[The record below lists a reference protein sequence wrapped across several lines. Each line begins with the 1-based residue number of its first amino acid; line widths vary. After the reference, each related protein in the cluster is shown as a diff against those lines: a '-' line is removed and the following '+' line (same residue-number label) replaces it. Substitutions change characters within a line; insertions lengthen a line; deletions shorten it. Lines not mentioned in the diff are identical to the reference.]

1 MANQE
6 NNNNTIGIEII
17 ESGIAR
23 FGVSAIGTIKTGI
36 GFGLKH
42 TGSGIVWAGRH
53 VQDAGA
59 SLQIAGMKDKYSAA
73 ISSILASQTDKATK
87 ENQLAEA
94 TKSAFEKIKELAGE
108 VSDQIDTYTDGKTAI
123 LEDLAKA
130 KESVKVG
137 RQAFLDIMHD
147 CDAEIEAVAQPTA
160 QPIEVQPATAPK
172 TAATAQTQPVSNRN
186 LDEEA
191 FADC

>member
-6 NNNNTIGIEII
+6 NNNIGIEII

-53 VQDAGA
+53 VQDAGS
-59 SLQIAGMKDKYSAA
+59 SLQISGMKDKYSAA
-73 ISSILASQTDKATK
+73 ISGILASQANKETK
-87 ENQLAEA
+87 ETQLAEA
-94 TKSAFEKIKELAGE
+94 TKTAFEKIKTLAGE
-108 VSDQIDTYTDGKTAI
+108 VGEQIDSYTDGKNAI

-137 RQAFLDIMHD
+137 RQAFLDIMND
-147 CDAEIEAVAQPTA
+147 CDSEIAAVAQPVA
-160 QPIEVQPATAPK
+160 QPVQTQSAAAPK
-172 TAATAQTQPVSNRN
+172 TAATTQTQPNRN

>member
-6 NNNNTIGIEII
+6 NNNIGIEII

-23 FGVSAIGTIKTGI
+23 FGISAIGTIKTGI

-59 SLQIAGMKDKYSAA
+59 SLQISGMKQKYSAA
-73 ISSILASQTDKATK
+73 ISSILASQASKETK
-87 ENQLAEA
+87 ETQLAEA

-108 VSDQIDTYTDGKTAI
+108 VSGQIDSYTDGKTAI

-130 KESVKVG
+130 KESIKVG
-137 RQAFLDIMHD
+137 RQAFLDIMND
-147 CDAEIEAVAQPTA
+147 CDAEIEAVAQSTA
-160 QPIEVQPATAPK
+160 QPVQTQPASAPK
-172 TAATAQTQPVSNRN
+172 TAATTQTQPTANRN

>member
-6 NNNNTIGIEII
+6 NNIGIEII

-53 VQDAGA
+53 VQDAGS
-59 SLQIAGMKDKYSAA
+59 SLQISGMKDKYSAA
-73 ISSILASQTDKATK
+73 ISSILASQANKETK
-87 ENQLAEA
+87 ETQLAEA
-94 TKSAFEKIKELAGE
+94 TKNAFEKIKTLAGE
-108 VSDQIDTYTDGKTAI
+108 VSEQIDSYTDGKTAI

-147 CDAEIEAVAQPTA
+147 CDAEIEATAQPVAQPVQT
-160 QPIEVQPATAPK
+160 QPAAAPK
-172 TAATAQTQPVSNRN
+172 TAATTQTQPVSNRN